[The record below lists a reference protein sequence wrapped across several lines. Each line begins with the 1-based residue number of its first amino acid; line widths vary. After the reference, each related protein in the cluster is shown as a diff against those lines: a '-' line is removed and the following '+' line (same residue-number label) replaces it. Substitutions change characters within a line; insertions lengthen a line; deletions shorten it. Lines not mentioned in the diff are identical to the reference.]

1 MKLLCVSNYRGTIDH
16 IKGEE
21 GQFRPGEELNV
32 SPDIAAFLQRSSP
45 GSFVAEKPA
54 ATAVEEPASDD
65 NPIADAP
72 NRMQKGGRSR

>member
-1 MKLLCVSNYRGTIDH
+1 MKLLCVSNYRGTVDH
-16 IKGEE
+16 LKGEE
-21 GQFRPGEELNV
+21 GQFRAGEEIDV
-32 SPDIAAFLQRSSP
+32 SEDIAAFLQRSSP

-54 ATAVEEPASDD
+54 TVAED

>member
-21 GQFRPGEELNV
+21 GQFRAGEELNV

-45 GSFVAEKPA
+45 GSFVAEEA
-54 ATAVEEPASDD
+54 APTAEDSQ
-65 NPIADAP
+65 IADAP